1 MFLKMLNLGSESI
14 IVPTESTL
22 LKIINDIL
30 LFVDSGDSVMFL
42 LLDLTTK
49 SLSRALYY
57 MWALNVVL
65 WIGLNHIFMIDL
77 SLFVSMVFLH
87 LDVP

>member
-1 MFLKMLNLGSESI
+1 MLNLGSGSI

-22 LKIINDIL
+22 LKVINDIL

-57 MWALNVVL
+57 MWALV
-65 WIGLNHIFMIDL
+65 
-77 SLFVSMVFLH
+77 
-87 LDVP
+87 